1 MLEPLLMI
9 VLFIFLSA
17 FFSGSETAFAS
28 ASKLRLKKNAEDGG
42 KLDRLVLSISDDY
55 DEALS
60 AILFGNNLVNI
71 AASSVSTVLAI
82 TLAGSE
88 RYVAAATAVI
98 TVIIIIFGEIAP
110 KIAAGRASIEVCRI
124 VAYPLKAVMIVT
136 KPVIWLMD
144 MILSVLSK
152 LWGGNTDG
160 DSVTEDELVTIIN
173 IVEDEGVID
182 EDQSE
187 LLQSAI
193 EFSDITAQEILTP
206 RVDMTAIDIE
216 DSFEDILS
224 AVNTSPYSRIPVY
237 EDTIDNIIGIL
248 YVNHFYKEAL
258 DRDSFDIRDILM
270 DVLYVPKTLK
280 LPYVLSQFRQKQ
292 QHLAVVTD
300 EYGGTLGIVTMEDVL
315 EQLVGD
321 IWDETDTVEK
331 EIVRLGEN
339 AYVASGD
346 MSIYEF
352 LDELGIDD
360 ESFEGDYTTVG
371 GWVTEMLGAFPE
383 KGDSFS
389 YRNIDITV
397 LEAEDR
403 RVIKVRAD
411 IRPPEEE

>member
-144 MILSVLSK
+144 MILSILSK

-206 RVDMTAIDIE
+206 RVE
-216 DSFEDILS
+216 
-224 AVNTSPYSRIPVY
+224 
-237 EDTIDNIIGIL
+237 
-248 YVNHFYKEAL
+248 
-258 DRDSFDIRDILM
+258 
-270 DVLYVPKTLK
+270 
-280 LPYVLSQFRQKQ
+280 
-292 QHLAVVTD
+292 
-300 EYGGTLGIVTMEDVL
+300 
-315 EQLVGD
+315 
-321 IWDETDTVEK
+321 
-331 EIVRLGEN
+331 
-339 AYVASGD
+339 
-346 MSIYEF
+346 
-352 LDELGIDD
+352 
-360 ESFEGDYTTVG
+360 
-371 GWVTEMLGAFPE
+371 
-383 KGDSFS
+383 
-389 YRNIDITV
+389 
-397 LEAEDR
+397 
-403 RVIKVRAD
+403 
-411 IRPPEEE
+411 